1 MTDLATLAVAAYLIG
16 DDDACADAWSSAYE
30 RYLDSGD
37 RAEAALCSFWLA
49 LTLMLRGQMAHAN
62 GWLNRSNG
70 AIGDHLECAASG
82 YLLIPALLGA
92 LDSGEPAGAISLA
105 EQANEIGARF
115 DDPDLSALATLGHG
129 QALIAQGDTDAGLGK
144 LDEVMLSVEA
154 GDVGPI
160 ASGLVYCAVIL
171 ECMQVFDLAR
181 ASEWTNAL
189 DGWCQ
194 AQPDL
199 VPYRGQCLVHQSQLR
214 QAAGE
219 WPEAAAAIAL
229 ACDRLSD
236 PPHPALGLAYYQQ
249 AELLRMLGSVE
260 AAADS
265 FARASRAGHEP
276 MPGLALLDL
285 ARGDVR
291 TASASI
297 QRALSEAGRPSGRV
311 PLLSA
316 AVEILRAAGDRE
328 GARSASEELAEIAAG
343 SPSEVV
349 QAMAKDAA
357 GAVLLDDGDAAAAL
371 SELRAA
377 AGMWQKLKMP
387 YEASRAGVL
396 VGLACA
402 GLSDE
407 TAAGLEFANA
417 AAVFASLGAE
427 ADLARLRSL
436 SEGSQTHSA
445 VEANSAG
452 LSPRELEVLSHVA
465 AGRTSPEIAEEL
477 TISPHTVR
485 RHLENI
491 FVKLG
496 VNNRAAATAYA
507 YEHGLL

>member
-1 MTDLATLAVAAYLIG
+1 
-16 DDDACADAWSSAYE
+16 
-30 RYLDSGD
+30 
-37 RAEAALCSFWLA
+37 
-49 LTLMLRGQMAHAN
+49 MLRGQMAHAN
-62 GWLNRSNG
+62 GWLNRTNG
-70 AIGDHLECAASG
+70 AIGDDLECAASG

-92 LDSGEPAGAISLA
+92 LDSGEPAGAVSLA
-105 EQANEIGARF
+105 VQANEIGARF

-265 FARASRAGHEP
+265 YARASRAGHEP

-297 QRALSEAGRPSGRV
+297 RRALSEAGRPSGRV

-316 AVEILRAAGDRE
+316 AVEIL
-328 GARSASEELAEIAAG
+328 ARRG
-343 SPSEVV
+343 
-349 QAMAKDAA
+349 
-357 GAVLLDDGDAAAAL
+357 
-371 SELRAA
+371 
-377 AGMWQKLKMP
+377 
-387 YEASRAGVL
+387 
-396 VGLACA
+396 
-402 GLSDE
+402 
-407 TAAGLEFANA
+407 
-417 AAVFASLGAE
+417 
-427 ADLARLRSL
+427 
-436 SEGSQTHSA
+436 
-445 VEANSAG
+445 
-452 LSPRELEVLSHVA
+452 
-465 AGRTSPEIAEEL
+465 
-477 TISPHTVR
+477 
-485 RHLENI
+485 
-491 FVKLG
+491 
-496 VNNRAAATAYA
+496 
-507 YEHGLL
+507 

>member
-1 MTDLATLAVAAYLIG
+1 
-16 DDDACADAWSSAYE
+16 
-30 RYLDSGD
+30 
-37 RAEAALCSFWLA
+37 
-49 LTLMLRGQMAHAN
+49 
-62 GWLNRSNG
+62 
-70 AIGDHLECAASG
+70 
-82 YLLIPALLGA
+82 
-92 LDSGEPAGAISLA
+92 
-105 EQANEIGARF
+105 
-115 DDPDLSALATLGHG
+115 
-129 QALIAQGDTDAGLGK
+129 
-144 LDEVMLSVEA
+144 
-154 GDVGPI
+154 
-160 ASGLVYCAVIL
+160 
-171 ECMQVFDLAR
+171 
-181 ASEWTNAL
+181 
-189 DGWCQ
+189 
-194 AQPDL
+194 
-199 VPYRGQCLVHQSQLR
+199 
-214 QAAGE
+214 
-219 WPEAAAAIAL
+219 
-229 ACDRLSD
+229 
-236 PPHPALGLAYYQQ
+236 
-249 AELLRMLGSVE
+249 
-260 AAADS
+260 
-265 FARASRAGHEP
+265 
-276 MPGLALLDL
+276 
-285 ARGDVR
+285 
-291 TASASI
+291 
-297 QRALSEAGRPSGRV
+297 
-311 PLLSA
+311 
-316 AVEILRAAGDRE
+316 
-328 GARSASEELAEIAAG
+328 
-343 SPSEVV
+343 
-349 QAMAKDAA
+349 
-357 GAVLLDDGDAAAAL
+357 VLLDDGDAAAAL

>member
-1 MTDLATLAVAAYLIG
+1 
-16 DDDACADAWSSAYE
+16 
-30 RYLDSGD
+30 
-37 RAEAALCSFWLA
+37 
-49 LTLMLRGQMAHAN
+49 
-62 GWLNRSNG
+62 NRTNG